1 MTTYL
6 QSSPCKFGS
15 FHSFPS
21 QPWCLFLNEVLKR
34 DQAFNMEMLAPMF
47 LHPRHNR
54 LVSEKL
60 GSSHGANWV
69 PPMGTYTV
77 FAGFAVSF
85 LPMYRN
91 LFEGSRRYDKLQIM
105 IYYPF
110 SSILP
115 YSCCACRHMYSG
127 ATIILLDSQFLANTA
142 IKWLSDHALEHG
154 TKNLHGQ
161 GVAGVSC
168 HLSFGSGCELQP
180 RNSGRKCHPKRPQKE
195 IWWGKFVFRPRCLG
209 ITSYRSN
216 VKYLRRGRQGM
227 FCHPTVQAARV
238 TNCLKHS
245 RGNHQ
250 S

>member
-47 LHPRHNR
+47 SSPKTQQVGFWETWLK
-54 LVSEKL
+54 SWGKL
-60 GSSHGANWV
+60 EYHLWAHILF
-69 PPMGTYTV
+69 

-127 ATIILLDSQFLANTA
+127 ATIILLDFTVLGQHRNQVALRSCSGTWHQKPARPRRCWGFLSSVVW
-142 IKWLSDHALEHG
+142 KWMRVAAPKFW
-154 TKNLHGQ
+154 TKM
-161 GVAGVSC
+161 S
-168 HLSFGSGCELQP
+168 
-180 RNSGRKCHPKRPQKE
+180 PQKAPKGNLMRK
-195 IWWGKFVFRPRCLG
+195 IRLP
-209 ITSYRSN
+209 TP
-216 VKYLRRGRQGM
+216 M
-227 FCHPTVQAARV
+227 F
-238 TNCLKHS
+238 
-245 RGNHQ
+245 GNYVI
-250 S
+250 